1 MCSSAK
7 QPKRLKQE
15 GYASQGL
22 PGLQRETLNQTKQD
36 EEPDTEGLRFYMSI
50 RLLRWPLWWIPS
62 PLSHCVVCMCQ
73 HHWSKLDQASASYS
87 LHIAGI
93 PHALMAW

>member
-7 QPKRLKQE
+7 LPKRLKQE
-15 GYASQGL
+15 GYASKGL
-22 PGLQRETLNQTKQD
+22 P
-36 EEPDTEGLRFYMSI
+36 EEPDTEGLGFYMRI
-50 RLLRWPLWWIPS
+50 CLLRWPLWWIPS